1 MARRS
6 FDAAPPPTPPADG
19 DSFTLGGRE
28 WHLLPFPPPGAV
40 ERATSLPPVPSP
52 DAPGYQAAI
61 AGHLGAAVAF
71 IRDCLVV
78 GERYDFDA
86 LITSGAVTGD
96 VIVDV
101 YQWAAEQ
108 YAARVRAG
116 QIALDAYQPAPP
128 PAPVAPAPIVAE
140 PPMVVDARDF
150 NHPQDLDA
158 VPDNAVVPLAQVK
171 ATARRMAQVMMA
183 GGAIDD

>member
-28 WHLLPFPPPGAV
+28 WHLLPFPPPGAID
-40 ERATSLPPVPSP
+40 RATSLPPVPSP
-52 DAPGYQAAI
+52 DAPGYEAAV

-71 IRDCLVV
+71 LRDCLTI
-78 GERYDFDA
+78 GQRDAFDA
-86 LITSGAVTGD
+86 LIVSGQVTGD

-101 YQWAAEQ
+101 YQWVAEQ

-116 QIALDAYQPAPP
+116 QIALDAYRPPPP
-128 PAPVAPAPIVAE
+128 PAPEPVVAE

-158 VPDNAVVPLAQVK
+158 VPDDAVVPLAQVK
-171 ATARRMAQVMMA
+171 ATARRMAQVMLA

>member
-52 DAPGYQAAI
+52 DAPGYEAAI

-71 IRDCLVV
+71 LRDCLTI
-78 GERYDFDA
+78 GQRDAFDA
-86 LITSGAVTGD
+86 LISSGAVTGD
-96 VIVDV
+96 VLVDV
-101 YQWAAEQ
+101 YQWTAEQ

-116 QIALDAYQPAPP
+116 QIALDAYQPTAPP
-128 PAPVAPAPIVAE
+128 PAPAAPVPAE
-140 PPMVVDARDF
+140 PSMVVDARDF

-158 VPDNAVVPLAQVK
+158 VPDDAVVPLAQVK
-171 ATARRMAQVMMA
+171 ATARRMAQVMLA